1 MTSSLSS
8 YSLRKTAETMHRR
21 AAARSCSAIRRSPKT
36 RSMTVHD
43 AWSGR
48 CRHIF
53 HVARAEDRTGDDHDA
68 IGMVSAACRG
78 WARHQT
84 VFTRRRWRPCGDRVH
99 TGSSSSSPSPR
110 RRDMAR
116 RESGTLCGEAS
127 TSRCVRGATLRANA
141 AIMHLRHRCEQRP
154 TWLRPL
160 SQGTRPARIKRPN
173 TETAFCAQRVV

>member
-127 TSRCVRGATLRANA
+127 TSRCVRGRDAAGQRRDHASPTTVRAAPHVATSSQSRHA
-141 AIMHLRHRCEQRP
+141 A
-154 TWLRPL
+154 
-160 SQGTRPARIKRPN
+160 GTHQ
-173 TETAFCAQRVV
+173 TAEH